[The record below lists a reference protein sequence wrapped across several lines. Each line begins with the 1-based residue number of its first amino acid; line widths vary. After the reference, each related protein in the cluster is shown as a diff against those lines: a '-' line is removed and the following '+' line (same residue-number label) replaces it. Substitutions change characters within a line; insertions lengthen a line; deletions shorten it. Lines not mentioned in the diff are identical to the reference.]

1 MKKQLWRSIAANTY
15 KSSRNIYLMLA
26 VLLLLFS
33 LLQPVLSELFLRQFD
48 NALEVFDRTSSIGAM
63 REIECVAYSLIA
75 SQAYLVERKSGF
87 LRLALQREGRRRY
100 LSSCLIST
108 GIHAAF
114 AVFISVGLFILFL
127 VWQGYPLYPTNAETM
142 SDLCVSG
149 SQVLTSDSPWRIW
162 LIIGGCLLISSSTW
176 ALSALAVSACTD
188 NLFVVV
194 MSPMLLMLFLHFIM
208 SIIDQLNEYNVF
220 LNKGIDLYYLGRG
233 ITNITEPLSALGMTL
248 LCYLPIIFIAGIVF
262 WYAATRRMQYE

>member
-1 MKKQLWRSIAANTY
+1 MKKPLWYSVMSNTY

-26 VLLLLFS
+26 VILLLFS
-33 LLQPVLSELFLRQFD
+33 LLQPVLSELYMRQFD

-63 REIECVAYSLIA
+63 REIECIAYSLIA

-100 LSSCLIST
+100 LSSCLVST

-127 VWQGYPLYPTNAETM
+127 VWQGYPLYPTNAEKM
-142 SDLCVSG
+142 SDLCISG
-149 SQVLTSDSPWRIW
+149 SQLLTSSSPWHIW
-162 LIIGGCLLISSSTW
+162 FVIGACLLISSIAWTI
-176 ALSALAVSACTD
+176 AALAVSACTD

-194 MSPMLLMLFLHFIM
+194 MSPMLLSFFLHFIM
-208 SIIDQLNEYNVF
+208 SFIDQLNHNVLLYN
-220 LNKGIDLYYLGRG
+220 GIDLYYLGRG
-233 ITNITEPLSALGMTL
+233 ITVISDPLNALCMTL
-248 LCYLPIIFIAGIVF
+248 LWYLPIILLASITF
-262 WYAATRRMQYE
+262 WYAATRRMQNE

>member
-1 MKKQLWRSIAANTY
+1 MKKPLWRSIIANTY

-26 VLLLLFS
+26 VILLLFS

-100 LSSCLIST
+100 LSSCLVST

-114 AVFISVGLFILFL
+114 AVCISVGLFILFL
-127 VWQGYPLYPTNAETM
+127 VWQGYPLYPTSAETM
-142 SDLCVSG
+142 GDLCVSG

-162 LIIGGCLLISSSTW
+162 LIIGGCLLISSIAW

-194 MSPMLLMLFLHFIM
+194 MSPMLLSFFLHFIM
-208 SIIDQLNEYNVF
+208 SIVDQLNHNVF
-220 LNKGIDLYYLGRG
+220 LNNGIDLYYLGRG
-233 ITNITEPLSALGMTL
+233 ITIITGPLSALCMTL
-248 LCYLPIIFIAGIVF
+248 LCYLPIILISGIVF